1 MQQRP
6 GREPAV
12 TSDSAYAHANLD
24 GQPDGDGYSGCAYVH
39 ANLDGHAGGDASSGC
54 ACAHANLYGHA
65 DGDGYSGCANTRAN
79 LYGHADGDGYSGC
92 AYANADFDAVAN
104 LGHAIAGC
112 HRDAHDLPLRHLR
125 PYRCG
130 VDARQLRLPHA

>member
-12 TSDSAYAHANLD
+12 TSDSACAHANLD

-54 ACAHANLYGHA
+54 ACAH
-65 DGDGYSGCANTRAN
+65 AN